1 MITLRLGLSVR
12 VAAPVPEKLC
22 SCCLAGVH
30 SERRNIMI
38 SDGSGAGQAF
48 AASLTAEPGDAT
60 GDAVQFGVLGP
71 LQMRIG
77 GGLVPLGTPKQRAVL
92 AVLIVNASRPVGID
106 TLIGAA
112 WDHRPPPGA
121 RATLHAYISNL
132 RRLMSSA
139 GIDRA
144 ILASAPPGY
153 QLTIAETQY
162 DFGRFVSEKNA
173 GVQAAAAAQF
183 EGASRHLS
191 AALAQWRGP
200 VLEDLRD
207 FQFVESLAAALDEE
221 KILVHI
227 ARAEAEIACGRPDAV
242 IMELEALTATHG
254 YREPLWAQLITAY
267 YLADR
272 QSDALDAYLR
282 LKTLLAEDLGIDP
295 GWTIRQLHE
304 RILRQEPLDVRKA
317 AQSHAEDTIVALSD
331 SAIRIHRPA
340 AAALRGAD
348 GQRYALAGTATRI
361 GRSPDNDIVLSDA
374 KVSRHHAVITDD
386 GSTFLITDLGSAN
399 GLRVRG
405 RRIDPT
411 AELRDG
417 DRIRIGDQEFT
428 LETQPRPSP

>member
-1 MITLRLGLSVR
+1 MIGDGLR
-12 VAAPVPEKLC
+12 A
-22 SCCLAGVH
+22 
-30 SERRNIMI
+30 ER
-38 SDGSGAGQAF
+38 AF
-48 AASLTAEPGDAT
+48 AATPTT
-60 GDAVQFGVLGP
+60 GPDDAVQFGVLGP

-77 GGLVPLGTPKQRAVL
+77 GALVPLGTPKQRAVL
-92 AVLIVNASRPVGID
+92 AVLIINASRPVGID

-112 WDHRPPPGA
+112 WDQRPPHGA

-144 ILASAPPGY
+144 ILASTPPGY
-153 QLTIAETQY
+153 QLAIGENQY

-173 GVQAAAAAQF
+173 GVQAAAGAQF
-183 EGASRHLS
+183 EQASRHLS
-191 AALAQWRGP
+191 VALTQWRGP

-207 FQFVESLAAALDEE
+207 FQFVEALAAALDEE
-221 KILVHI
+221 RILVHI
-227 ARAEAEIACGRPDAV
+227 AHAEAEIACGRPETV

-267 YLADR
+267 YLAGR

-295 GWTIRQLHE
+295 GWTIRELHE
-304 RILRQEPLDVRKA
+304 RVLRQESLDVRKA
-317 AQSHAEDTIVALSD
+317 AQSHAEDTVVALSD
-331 SAIRIHRPA
+331 NAIKIRQPT

-348 GQRYALAGTATRI
+348 GQRYALVGTATRI

-386 GSTFLITDLGSAN
+386 GRTFLMTDLGSAN
-399 GLRVRG
+399 GVRVRG
-405 RRIDPT
+405 QRIDPST
-411 AELRDG
+411 ELGEG